1 MQDWLTAEMPV
12 DLRPDSV
19 DFLRRLAMASEHR
32 DQVERQLALDA
43 QLRAAQHANE
53 LVEVED
59 VLQQCGLAP
68 HTLPNSITSSLGG
81 ITFICVVP
89 ALCRAVLHSL
99 RLTHGETCADTL
111 TSSAVAL
118 CTRDTAL
125 CSLYGAYDFLEVFLS
140 FLHSVLCAVRP
151 RRFQKSARGL
161 VVVLC
166 ESQQGWKRQ
175 TERVENR

>member
-1 MQDWLTAEMPV
+1 MQDWLTGELPV

-19 DFLRRLAMASEHR
+19 EFLRRLAVASEHR
-32 DQVERQLALDA
+32 DQVERQLAVDA

-81 ITFICVVP
+81 ITFMCVLS
-89 ALCRAVLHSL
+89 ALCRAVLHNL
-99 RLTHGETCADTL
+99 RLTHCETCAETL
-111 TSSAVAL
+111 TSSAIAL

-125 CSLYGAYDFLEVFLS
+125 CSLYGAYDFLEVCLFS
-140 FLHSVLCAVRP
+140 LHSVLCAVHT
-151 RRFQKSARGL
+151 RRIQNRQ
-161 VVVLC
+161 
-166 ESQQGWKRQ
+166 EGW
-175 TERVENR
+175 

>member
-1 MQDWLTAEMPV
+1 MPMKDFLTGELPV
-12 DLRPDSV
+12 GLRQDSV
-19 DFLRRLAMASEHR
+19 EFLRRLAVASEHR

-43 QLRAAQHANE
+43 RLRAAQHANE

-99 RLTHGETCADTL
+99 RLTHGETCAETL

-140 FLHSVLCAVRP
+140 FLHSVLCAVHT
-151 RRFQKSARGL
+151 RRIQNRQ
-161 VVVLC
+161 
-166 ESQQGWKRQ
+166 EGWCSP
-175 TERVENR
+175 V